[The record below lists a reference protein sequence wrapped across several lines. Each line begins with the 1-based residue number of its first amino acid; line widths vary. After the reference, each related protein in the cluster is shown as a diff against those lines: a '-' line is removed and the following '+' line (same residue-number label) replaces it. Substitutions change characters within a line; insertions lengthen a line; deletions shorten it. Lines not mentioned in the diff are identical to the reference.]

1 MSSSWTCLDAT
12 CDFSALYPAE
22 FPEWRRLLGL
32 SVLVVGVLAVL
43 PYPCFVARSRR
54 VFPLLIRQPLTL
66 GFSCVA
72 CLFCLVTP
80 YRCVVRTGVTCT
92 VRGVRCTAQCAG
104 MRDNSLLRGRQL
116 CRRCRCQHTPHFPYP
131 TVPAGNGSV
140 SPTCRAS

>member
-32 SVLVVGVLAVL
+32 IVLVVGVLAVL

-80 YRCVVRTGVTCT
+80 YRYVARSGVTCT
-92 VRGVRCTAQCAG
+92 VRGVRCTVQCAG
-104 MRDNSLLRGRQL
+104 IRFTAAVSSVATSAASTLPTSR
-116 CRRCRCQHTPHFPYP
+116 TPPF
-131 TVPAGNGSV
+131 PAGNGSA